1 MRLKTMTDKFYKLS
15 HNLDRFDNYEDEDC
29 QDGYL
34 TEFDGYDKLER
45 AFMDCATITVGGS
58 KGIAEPEV
66 TEDGIWNVLN
76 AQMPSSIEFIGERGK
91 TDAIDYPCIENAD
104 FWPIMS
110 KKMVEILLSVRDFPH
125 QILPITF
132 CDYSG
137 TPVNH
142 DYVILNLLSLSD
154 FMDFDKSLYTLEP
167 TIVDP
172 NKLMVRHIQKL
183 VLKEPE
189 GGFPPIFRVKWH
201 TVSLYVSA
209 EARAALEAA
218 DIKGLRFSRIWP

>member
-1 MRLKTMTDKFYKLS
+1 MTDKFYELS
-15 HNLDRFDNYEDEDC
+15 HNFDRFEDYEEEDC

-34 TEFDGYDKLER
+34 TEFKGYEKMKD
-45 AFMDCATITVGGS
+45 AFMDCAMITVGGS
-58 KGIAEPEV
+58 QGIAEPEV
-66 TEDGIWNVLN
+66 TKDGIWVVLN
-76 AQMPSSIEFIGERGK
+76 AQIPSWMEFIGEKGK
-91 TDAIDYPCIENAD
+91 TGTIDYPCIENAD

-110 KKMVEILLSVRDFPH
+110 KKMVEVLLSVRDFPH

-137 TPVNH
+137 TPINH

-154 FMDFDKSLYTLEP
+154 FMDFDKSLYTLKP

-172 NKLMVRHIQKL
+172 NKLMVRDIQKL

-189 GGFPPIFRVKWH
+189 SGFPPIFRVKWH
-201 TVSLYVSA
+201 DVSLYVSA
-209 EARAALEAA
+209 EARAALEA
-218 DIKGLRFSRIWP
+218 DIKGVDFSRIWP

>member
-1 MRLKTMTDKFYKLS
+1 MTDKFYGLS
-15 HNLDRFDNYEDEDC
+15 HNLDRFEDYEDEDW

-34 TEFDGYDKLER
+34 TEFDGYDKIKR
-45 AFMDCATITVGGS
+45 AFIDCATITVAGK
-58 KGIAEPEV
+58 KGIAEPEI
-66 TEDGIWNVLN
+66 TEDGIWNVRN
-76 AQMPSSIEFIGERGK
+76 AQIPEWMEFIGEIGK
-91 TDAIDYPCIENAD
+91 TDAIDYPYIENAD

-110 KKMVEILLSVRDFPH
+110 KKMVEVLLSVGDFPH
-125 QILPITF
+125 QILPITI

-137 TPVNH
+137 KPINY
-142 DYVILNLLSLSD
+142 DYVILNLLSVSD

-172 NKLMVRHIQKL
+172 NKLMVRDIQKL

-189 GGFPPIFRVKWH
+189 SGFPPIFRVKWSR
-201 TVSLYVSA
+201 VSLYVSA

-218 DIKGLRFSRIWP
+218 DIKGLNFSRIWP

>member
-1 MRLKTMTDKFYKLS
+1 LKTMTDKFYELS
-15 HNLDRFDNYEDEDC
+15 HNLDRFEYYEEEDC

-34 TEFDGYDKLER
+34 TEFDGYEKVGR
-45 AFMDCATITVGGS
+45 AFMDCATITVGG
-58 KGIAEPEV
+58 KKAIAEPEV
-66 TEDGIWNVLN
+66 TKDGIWNVLN
-76 AQMPSSIEFIGERGK
+76 AQIPSWIEFIGERGK

-110 KKMVEILLSVRDFPH
+110 KKMVEVLLSVRDFPH

-137 TPVNH
+137 IPINH

-154 FMDFDKSLYTLEP
+154 FMDFDKSLCTLEP

-183 VLKEPE
+183 VLKEPAS
-189 GGFPPIFRVKWH
+189 GFPPIFRVKWKNAR
-201 TVSLYVSA
+201 LYVSA

-218 DIKGLRFSRIWP
+218 GIRGLDFSRI